1 MWDEIAQEIC
11 SHDKKLVKRL
21 KSSRK
26 QMLNDEK
33 KARNEAL
40 RLTSM
45 DREVAEGNVYNDYEE
60 FYNLNKVWPLKKL
73 V

>member
-1 MWDEIAQEIC
+1 
-11 SHDKKLVKRL
+11 
-21 KSSRK
+21 
-26 QMLNDEK
+26 MLNDEK